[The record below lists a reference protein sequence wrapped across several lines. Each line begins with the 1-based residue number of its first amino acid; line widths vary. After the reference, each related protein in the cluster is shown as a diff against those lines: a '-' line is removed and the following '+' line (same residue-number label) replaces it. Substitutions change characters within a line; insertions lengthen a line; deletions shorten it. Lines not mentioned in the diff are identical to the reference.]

1 MCGFDDTYRGS
12 SSIGH
17 NAKRHKPNAKAAPD
31 KLPKGWMRIRSE
43 KSRAIYYYSMFT
55 GQSTFTQPSK
65 NDNHTKKPENRK
77 KVRGPRTP
85 NEDGTEAPLTPLGP
99 GAPTTPLAPGTPLGA
114 APITPTLHEVPA
126 TPHGAAAPITP
137 TLHDVKPH
145 NDMDAAAQPQ
155 TIEEWKSAQGRC
167 FGHLKPLPTN
177 WIRMYFRTTGKMDF
191 GRLHVVDTILGEFCT
206 YGDLCRTAV
215 ASRCV
220 RELMQSCQGYA
231 YEALLARLIFRN
243 GGETQSIAAVV
254 SEYYMVEQIKD
265 TLELRHEFLQAAR
278 LPTHHVL
285 QNEDEI
291 QHLLQFAKDRY
302 HSDPEQKR
310 LQERDA
316 EEGGN
321 EKRLAGKHARWSLEM
336 QRRCGNKALWQ
347 LVCFTGQF
355 NFAALTWELEYG
367 IQSAKSS

>member
-1 MCGFDDTYRGS
+1 MS
-12 SSIGH
+12 SH
-17 NAKRHKPNAKAAPD
+17 
-31 KLPKGWMRIRSE
+31 
-43 KSRAIYYYSMFT
+43 
-55 GQSTFTQPSK
+55 
-65 NDNHTKKPENRK
+65 
-77 KVRGPRTP
+77 
-85 NEDGTEAPLTPLGP
+85 
-99 GAPTTPLAPGTPLGA
+99 
-114 APITPTLHEVPA
+114 
-126 TPHGAAAPITP
+126 
-137 TLHDVKPH
+137 
-145 NDMDAAAQPQ
+145 
-155 TIEEWKSAQGRC
+155 
-167 FGHLKPLPTN
+167 
-177 WIRMYFRTTGKMDF
+177 DF

-243 GGETQSIAAVV
+243 GWETQSVAAVV
-254 SEYYMVEQIKD
+254 SESYMVEQIKD
-265 TLELRHEFLQAAR
+265 TLELRHEFLEAAG

-355 NFAALTWELEYG
+355 KLC
-367 IQSAKSS
+367 IQKKRTRDARPACERLRKAKSLKKRQQKLPRQANKEAVSKVYRNASR

>member
-1 MCGFDDTYRGS
+1 MRKWNSHDEWNSNSSWDKSSSKVKRQSSWESSWKDSSHSWKNQSSSSDNKSASWKSNSSWDEKMQQMCGFDDTYRGS

-65 NDNHTKKPENRK
+65 NDNHTKKPQNRK

-85 NEDGTEAPLTPLGP
+85 NEDGTEPPLTPLGP

-114 APITPTLHEVPA
+114 APITPTLHEVPG

-145 NDMDAAAQPQ
+145 DDMDAAAQPK

-177 WIRMYFRTTGKMDF
+177 WIRMYSRTTGKMYF
-191 GRLHVVDTILGEFCT
+191 YNVDTGQSKVEEPSCSQTAPSISISQPSASLTSLVPVTPSRSSPSEGWKPLPANWSRVRSKTSGKEYFYNNITGESQVEEPT
-206 YGDLCRTAV
+206 ST
-215 ASRCV
+215 
-220 RELMQSCQGYA
+220 
-231 YEALLARLIFRN
+231 LL
-243 GGETQSIAAVV
+243 
-254 SEYYMVEQIKD
+254 
-265 TLELRHEFLQAAR
+265 
-278 LPTHHVL
+278 
-285 QNEDEI
+285 
-291 QHLLQFAKDRY
+291 
-302 HSDPEQKR
+302 
-310 LQERDA
+310 
-316 EEGGN
+316 
-321 EKRLAGKHARWSLEM
+321 
-336 QRRCGNKALWQ
+336 
-347 LVCFTGQF
+347 
-355 NFAALTWELEYG
+355 
-367 IQSAKSS
+367 